1 LLGIF
6 IEQKFLAALL
16 QMFQASQQQ
25 EKNLFFREKKKIHL
39 REIENTRW
47 KRVNI
52 HHYIGSIAPWA
63 DYQQKGKNL
72 NPSFSIEG
80 LHRQKYL

>member
-1 LLGIF
+1 
-6 IEQKFLAALL
+6 
-16 QMFQASQQQ
+16 
-25 EKNLFFREKKKIHL
+25 L

-52 HHYIGSIAPWA
+52 HHYIGSIAPRA
-63 DYQQKGKNL
+63 AYQQKGKNL

-80 LHRQKYL
+80 LHKQKYL

>member
-1 LLGIF
+1 
-6 IEQKFLAALL
+6 
-16 QMFQASQQQ
+16 
-25 EKNLFFREKKKIHL
+25 L

-63 DYQQKGKNL
+63 AYQQKGKT
-72 NPSFSIEG
+72 
-80 LHRQKYL
+80 